1 MSDAPNQTNQTDQ
14 TNQTSQ
20 AAGHGEVHVK
30 SYLLVFVA
38 LLCLTLVTVGI
49 SYLHLQRPQAI
60 ALGLTVAAVKASLVA
75 AVFMHLL
82 TEKKV
87 IVMVFGFTF
96 FFFGLVLF
104 LPILT
109 SGGGLANP

>member
-1 MSDAPNQTNQTDQ
+1 MSDAPAPHQ
-14 TNQTSQ
+14 
-20 AAGHGEVHVK
+20 AGHGASEVHVK

-38 LLCLTLVTVGI
+38 LLCLTIVTVGI
-49 SYLHLQRPQAI
+49 SYLHLPRPAAI
-60 ALGLTVAAVKASLVA
+60 ALGLAVATVKASMVA
-75 AVFMHLL
+75 AVFMHLIS
-82 TEKKV
+82 EKKV
-87 IVMVFGFTF
+87 IVMVIGFTF